1 MRAHLLVKSQAGQF
15 IGGAVYP
22 FRGLGLLV
30 RNRKIVL
37 LSLVPFIVSL
47 LVYVALLALV
57 VAFGGRLTDLVI
69 EAGTWWRTIVRVV
82 LRFATIAIFL
92 IVFVF
97 SYSILSLVIAAP
109 FYEFLSAAAERRYTG
124 EVREEP
130 SGWREMLV
138 DVWRGLTEAVKFLVI
153 ELGLCIFALAC
164 APASTPVALCLSA
177 VLIGLELMEGPMGRR
192 RMTFRQ
198 KMRYARRHFWPL
210 LGFGSVATV
219 ALLVPFLGVAF
230 LPVGVVGGTMMFCDI
245 EARSAG

>member
-1 MRAHLLVKSQAGQF
+1 M
-15 IGGAVYP
+15 
-22 FRGLGLLV
+22 
-30 RNRKIVL
+30 

-47 LVYVALLALV
+47 LVYTALLVLV
-57 VAFGGRLTDLVI
+57 VAFGGRLADLVI
-69 EAGTWWRTIVRVV
+69 EAGTWWRTIIRVV
-82 LRFATIAIFL
+82 LRFATITIFL

-130 SGWREMLV
+130 TGWREMLA

-164 APASTPVALCLSA
+164 APVSTVIAFALSA
-177 VLIGLELMEGPMGRR
+177 LVIGLAHMEGPMGRR

-198 KMRYARRHFWPL
+198 KISYAKRHFWPL
-210 LGFGSVATV
+210 LGFGTVATLV
-219 ALLVPFLGVAF
+219 LLVPFVGVAF
-230 LPVGVVGGTMMFCDI
+230 LPIGVVGGTMMFCDI
-245 EARSAG
+245 EARRAE